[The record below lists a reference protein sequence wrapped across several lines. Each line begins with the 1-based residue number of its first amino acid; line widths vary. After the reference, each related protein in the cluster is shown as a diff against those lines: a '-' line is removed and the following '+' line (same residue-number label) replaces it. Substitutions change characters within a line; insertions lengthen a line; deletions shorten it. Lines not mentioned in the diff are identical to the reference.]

1 MFPYL
6 DLQIHLQQAPV
17 ILLYA
22 MILSNELLFIAAE
35 KSALNHA
42 EGEFAR
48 KLMILA
54 LAEPMATTNRDFL
67 TKVLAAANLNLP
79 QDAVFAEIPSNE
91 PVALAPDLKLREPK
105 QVLVFGISPVQ
116 LGLSFE
122 VQPYQP
128 LQFYGSTWLFAD
140 KLSVLEPDKQKKG
153 QLWTAIKQ
161 IFLG

>member
-1 MFPYL
+1 M
-6 DLQIHLQQAPV
+6 DLKIQPKKAPV
-17 ILLYA
+17 IHLCA
-22 MILSNELLFIAAE
+22 MILSNELLFFAAE
-35 KSALNHA
+35 KSALDHS
-42 EGEFAR
+42 EGGFAR
-48 KLMILA
+48 QLMVLA

-67 TKVLAAANLNLP
+67 TKVLAAANLNLA

-105 QVLVFGISPVQ
+105 QVLVFGISPAQ
-116 LGLSFE
+116 LGLSVE
-122 VQPYQP
+122 VQLYQP